1 MVCVKTFLL
10 IAMVHVLSMS
20 TEEINRCMTEN
31 DEECQLPFSFGGKTF
46 SSCMLWNKNGSR
58 ASVCMTK
65 INSTTHV
72 HLKYPIS
79 TNFAKLKFCSKE
91 CVVEETVCSECVFP
105 FVYQGKTY
113 HSCIKWH
120 EKAPPYP
127 RWCPTAVD
135 LNNNFIDGDRHWGH
149 CSDDCKAS
157 ADYTKIHK
165 TVCKECILPF
175 EYRGKR
181 YNSCINS
188 YGESNANSALWC
200 PIALDSNNEF
210 KDGDRHWEYC
220 SDPCP
225 GTNITMILLLCLASV
240 IFIVLMVLSFWWRR
254 NRHKININLDSDH
267 FEFRKM

>member
-91 CVVEETVCSECVFP
+91 CVVEETVVVNVSF
-105 FVYQGKTY
+105 
-113 HSCIKWH
+113 H
-120 EKAPPYP
+120 
-127 RWCPTAVD
+127 
-135 LNNNFIDGDRHWGH
+135 L
-149 CSDDCKAS
+149 
-157 ADYTKIHK
+157 YTKEKLIIRVSNGMKKHLH
-165 TVCKECILPF
+165 IL
-175 EYRGKR
+175 
-181 YNSCINS
+181 
-188 YGESNANSALWC
+188 
-200 PIALDSNNEF
+200 
-210 KDGDRHWEYC
+210 DGVQL
-220 SDPCP
+220 PL
-225 GTNITMILLLCLASV
+225 I
-240 IFIVLMVLSFWWRR
+240 
-254 NRHKININLDSDH
+254 
-267 FEFRKM
+267 